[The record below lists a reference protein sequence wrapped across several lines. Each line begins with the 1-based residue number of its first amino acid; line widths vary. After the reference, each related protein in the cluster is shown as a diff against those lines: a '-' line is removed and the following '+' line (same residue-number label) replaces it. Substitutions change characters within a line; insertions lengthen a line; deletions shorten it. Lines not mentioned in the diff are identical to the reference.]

1 MACSNTNVQS
11 DQSHLTILPFR
22 SGSDNQLGIQ
32 YAPQDEGVKSDLL
45 AQATVQPKMI
55 EAETLEKYTK
65 HVINHS
71 AESFEPR
78 LLEINGR
85 ENRRSCVVVGEDGR
99 QIRIYDLEA
108 VDS

>member
-1 MACSNTNVQS
+1 
-11 DQSHLTILPFR
+11 
-22 SGSDNQLGIQ
+22 LGIQ
-32 YAPQDEGVKSDLL
+32 YAPPE
-45 AQATVQPKMI
+45 AHPKTI
-55 EAETLEKYTK
+55 EAETLGKYTR
-65 HVINHS
+65 HVINHDG
-71 AESFEPR
+71 ESFEPR

>member
-1 MACSNTNVQS
+1 MTCSNTNMRS
-11 DQSHLTILPFR
+11 DCSHLAILPFR
-22 SGSDNQLGIQ
+22 SGLGNQLGIK
-32 YAPQDEGVKSDLL
+32 YTPRDEGVKNDVS
-45 AQATVQPKMI
+45 ARATVQPKI
-55 EAETLEKYTK
+55 IKAETLEKYTR
-65 HVINHS
+65 HVIN
-71 AESFEPR
+71 ATESFEPR